1 MSKTMLAKV
10 FDSHKKWVNTTKKF
24 GCTTEEAEDIVGD
37 MYVIIGKMLNKGLNI
52 SYGDEVN
59 YYYIYR
65 TLRTSFLQMK
75 NKNNKENKISIDLVL
90 DLESEGYVDFNTNNE
105 IVLNE
110 LNSLHWYD
118 RKVYN
123 LIQDGSSITELAKK
137 TNITYHSVYN
147 TYRKVKYKLKSKI
160 VCD

>member
-1 MSKTMLAKV
+1 MLAKV

-90 DLESEGYVDFNTNNE
+90 DLESGEYVDFDTNNE

-110 LNSLHWYD
+110 LNYLHWYD